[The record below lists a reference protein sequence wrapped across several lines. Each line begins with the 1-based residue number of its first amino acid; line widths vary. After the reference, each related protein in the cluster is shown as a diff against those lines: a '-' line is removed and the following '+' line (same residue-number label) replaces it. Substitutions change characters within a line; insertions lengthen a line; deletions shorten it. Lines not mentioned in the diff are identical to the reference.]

1 MQEIVKNYH
10 RLESSPR
17 CAIKL
22 DLMKAYDSVDWA
34 FLFDIITI
42 MEFPWQFIQ

>member
-1 MQEIVKNYH
+1 MQEIVKIYH
-10 RLESSPR
+10 RLEGSPR

-22 DLMKAYDSVDWA
+22 DLMEAYDSVDWA
-34 FLFDIITI
+34 FLFYIMTI

>member
-10 RLESSPR
+10 KAEGRPR
-17 CAIKL
+17 CAIKM

-34 FLFDIITI
+34 FLFDIMAI
-42 MEFPWQFIQ
+42 MEFPKQFV